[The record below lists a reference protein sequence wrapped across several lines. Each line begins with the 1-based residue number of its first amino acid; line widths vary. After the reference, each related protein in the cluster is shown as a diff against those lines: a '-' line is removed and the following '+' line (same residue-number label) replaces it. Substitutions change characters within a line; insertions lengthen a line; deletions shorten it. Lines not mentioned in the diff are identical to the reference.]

1 LTIVVRT
8 SPGTA
13 PNLQAFKEQIWALDP
28 LQSIFIATTLDHL
41 VSKTLIGRRFALLLF
56 GGFALVTLLLAAAGV
71 YGVMSFTTTQRT
83 REFGVRM
90 ALGADRRDI
99 IRLVLCE
106 GLTWSGVGVV
116 TGVAIALPLMKFV
129 RALLFGVTPTD
140 PMTFLVVSLGLV
152 LIALAACYI
161 PARRALRVAPV
172 EALRID

>member
-1 LTIVVRT
+1 
-8 SPGTA
+8 
-13 PNLQAFKEQIWALDP
+13 
-28 LQSIFIATTLDHL
+28 
-41 VSKTLIGRRFALLLF
+41 
-56 GGFALVTLLLAAAGV
+56 
-71 YGVMSFTTTQRT
+71 
-83 REFGVRM
+83 VRM

-99 IRLVLCE
+99 IRLVLYE